1 MNDFYRTQMGHRFFE
16 STLPGLVRELARLN
30 DNIERL
36 SKTREQGPRAP
47 EPPPQPEPG
56 KPR

>member
-36 SKTREQGPRAP
+36 SKTLEQGPRAP
-47 EPPPQPEPG
+47 EPPSQPGPQEP
-56 KPR
+56 R

>member
-36 SKTREQGPRAP
+36 SKTLEQGPQAP
-47 EPPPQPEPG
+47 GPPPQPKPEEP
-56 KPR
+56 R